1 MIIIEEIIKRDIR
14 NELKEQ
20 LRNHIFR
27 YDIDNLV
34 NYIYDNLDKYLEI
47 ETAKDFL
54 KFIEKFKIY

>member
-1 MIIIEEIIKRDIR
+1 MEEIIKRDIR

-54 KFIEKFKIY
+54 KFIEKFKIC

>member
-1 MIIIEEIIKRDIR
+1 MEEIIKRDIR

-20 LRNHIFR
+20 LHNNIFR

-54 KFIEKFKIY
+54 KFIENFKIY

>member
-1 MIIIEEIIKRDIR
+1 MEEIIKRDIR

-20 LRNHIFR
+20 LRNNIFR

-47 ETAKDFL
+47 ETVKDFL
-54 KFIEKFKIY
+54 KFIKKFKIY